1 MLGVN
6 KPLWPVTHN
15 GIRQSMLDHVIS
27 ATADISPVLISA
39 NQNLTQYMQR
49 GAVITDARQKLA
61 GAGPLA
67 GILAGL
73 RYATTPWLLICPGDT
88 PYLRSGWHQALK
100 QRGEDAPKIDA
111 VVVHDGLRLQPL
123 HLLLRTH
130 LESHLA
136 DHIAR
141 GHRSVWG
148 WLESLNTA
156 EVAFSNPEQ
165 FRSVNRF
172 ADLALTKAT
181 PSAIADNSAD
191 RFCL

>member
-15 GIRQSMLDHVIS
+15 GIRQSMIDHVIG
-27 ATADISPVLISA
+27 ATANVESVLISA
-39 NQNLTQYMQR
+39 NSDLAQYTQR
-49 GAVITDARQKLA
+49 GLVISDAQQQLT

-88 PYLRSGWHQALK
+88 PYLRYGWHQALRK
-100 QRGEDAPKIDA
+100 RGQDLPEIDA
-111 VVVHDGLRLQPL
+111 VVAHDGERLQPL
-123 HLLLRTH
+123 HLLLRTN
-130 LESHLA
+130 LEPHLA
-136 DHIAR
+136 EHIAR
-141 GHRSVWG
+141 GHRSAWS

-156 EVAFSNPEQ
+156 EVIFSEPQQ

-172 ADLALTKAT
+172 ADL
-181 PSAIADNSAD
+181 D
-191 RFCL
+191 

>member
-15 GIRQSMLDHVIS
+15 GIRQSMIDHVIG
-27 ATADISPVLISA
+27 ATADVESVLISA
-39 NQNLTQYMQR
+39 NSNLAQYTQR
-49 GAVITDARQKLA
+49 GLVISDAQQQLT

-88 PYLRSGWHQALK
+88 PYLRSGWHHALRK
-100 QRGEDAPKIDA
+100 RRHDSPEIDA
-111 VVVHDGLRLQPL
+111 VVVHDGERLQPL
-123 HLLLRTH
+123 HLLLRTN
-130 LESHLA
+130 LESHLD
-136 DHIAR
+136 DHIGR
-141 GHRSVWG
+141 GHRSAWG

-156 EVAFSNPEQ
+156 EVAFSDPEQ

-172 ADLALTKAT
+172 ADL
-181 PSAIADNSAD
+181 D
-191 RFCL
+191 

>member
-1 MLGVN
+1 M
-6 KPLWPVTHN
+6 
-15 GIRQSMLDHVIS
+15 IDHIIG
-27 ATADISPVLISA
+27 ATADVGSVLISA
-39 NQNLTQYMQR
+39 NQNLNQYTQR
-49 GAVITDARQKLA
+49 GTVITDAQQKLA
-61 GAGPLA
+61 GTGPLA
-67 GILAGL
+67 GVLAGL

-100 QRGEDAPKIDA
+100 QRAEAAPEIDA

-136 DHIAR
+136 DYVAR
-141 GHRSVWG
+141 GHRSAWG

-156 EVAFSNPEQ
+156 EVAFSDSEQ

-172 ADLALTKAT
+172 ADLA
-181 PSAIADNSAD
+181 
-191 RFCL
+191 

>member
-1 MLGVN
+1 MHSRDITLVILCGGTASRMLGVN
-6 KPLWPVTHN
+6 KPMWPVTHN
-15 GIRQSMLDHVIS
+15 GIRQSMIDHVID
-27 ATADISPVLISA
+27 ATGNVGSILISA
-39 NQNLTQYMQR
+39 NHNLAQYKQR
-49 GAVITDARQKLA
+49 GAVISDAQQLT

-100 QRGEDAPKIDA
+100 QRAEAAPEIDA

-136 DHIAR
+136 DYVAR
-141 GHRSVWG
+141 GHRSAWG

-156 EVAFSNPEQ
+156 EVAFSDSEQ

-172 ADLALTKAT
+172 ADLA
-181 PSAIADNSAD
+181 
-191 RFCL
+191 